1 MNEPIIDTQTQQGLN
16 RFLVRVYSYM
26 AAALAV
32 SAIVA
37 GVVATRWGNGVNEYL
52 GAHPVIYFGLLALQ
66 FGMVFAL
73 SFNPRRSP
81 VVSVSCLFIF
91 AALEGLFFSSLLTV
105 YAATNVTMAFVAAA
119 VMFGTLA
126 FLGTTTSKNLAGW
139 GRQAFAALIAMVII
153 SLVNLFLHSPIIVI
167 ILSLV
172 GVVVFGV
179 LSAWDAQRIK
189 QIYYQL
195 GDEVAQT
202 SGIITSAALQL
213 YLDFLNLFLELL
225 NIFTLF
231 NNNRD

>member
-1 MNEPIIDTQTQQGLN
+1 
-16 RFLVRVYSYM
+16 
-26 AAALAV
+26 
-32 SAIVA
+32 
-37 GVVATRWGNGVNEYL
+37 
-52 GAHPVIYFGLLALQ
+52 
-66 FGMVFAL
+66 
-73 SFNPRRSP
+73 
-81 VVSVSCLFIF
+81 
-91 AALEGLFFSSLLTV
+91 
-105 YAATNVTMAFVAAA
+105 
-119 VMFGTLA
+119 
-126 FLGTTTSKNLAGW
+126 
-139 GRQAFAALIAMVII
+139 MVII
-153 SLVNLFLHSPIIVI
+153 SLVNLFLHSSIIVI

>member
-1 MNEPIIDTQTQQGLN
+1 
-16 RFLVRVYSYM
+16 
-26 AAALAV
+26 
-32 SAIVA
+32 
-37 GVVATRWGNGVNEYL
+37 
-52 GAHPVIYFGLLALQ
+52 
-66 FGMVFAL
+66 
-73 SFNPRRSP
+73 
-81 VVSVSCLFIF
+81 
-91 AALEGLFFSSLLTV
+91 
-105 YAATNVTMAFVAAA
+105 
-119 VMFGTLA
+119 
-126 FLGTTTSKNLAGW
+126 
-139 GRQAFAALIAMVII
+139 MVII
-153 SLVNLFLHSPIIVI
+153 SLVNLFLHSSIIVI

-189 QIYYQL
+189 QIYYQF